1 MDFLENENF
10 VMNGNERAEF
20 IEIVRRDSIFLMKQ
34 NLMDYSFLLI
44 IAKDDQEKTFHNQ
57 NEKKDW
63 KNYVMR
69 ENRISF
75 SIIDFL

>member
-1 MDFLENENF
+1 
-10 VMNGNERAEF
+10 MNGNERAEF
-20 IEIVRRDSIFLMKQ
+20 IEIVRKDSIFLMES

-44 IAKDDQEKTFHNQ
+44 IAKDDQGGNAFQNNYNQ
-57 NEKKDW
+57 VAKKDW
-63 KNYVMR
+63 RNYVMR